1 MNKILIVLMAVLVF
15 FSGCTGPKTVK
26 NGDNISVDY
35 VGSLLDGKVF
45 DTSIEKIAKE
55 NNITKPEYKPLEFT
69 VGNGSVIKGFDEGV
83 VGMKVGETRIMTISP
98 EKGYGPSNPQMIQV
112 MPIFQDMPLTRVIPK
127 VFEVPKS
134 QFEQIMGPGHKIGEI
149 VLLPKSN
156 INLTILNITSNV
168 SLSYHVKLEDELWS
182 QGEPWNETV
191 IKIDNNNITLK
202 ANVSKNDVIQF
213 QGAPWNTTVVGLNN
227 VNITLRHNPIQATV
241 IPSMFGQM
249 RVSFN
254 DTSILMDQNHE
265 LAGKTLVFNVTLRS
279 IK

>member
-1 MNKILIVLMAVLVF
+1 
-15 FSGCTGPKTVK
+15 
-26 NGDNISVDY
+26 
-35 VGSLLDGKVF
+35 
-45 DTSIEKIAKE
+45 
-55 NNITKPEYKPLEFT
+55 
-69 VGNGSVIKGFDEGV
+69 
-83 VGMKVGETRIMTISP
+83 
-98 EKGYGPSNPQMIQV
+98 MIQV